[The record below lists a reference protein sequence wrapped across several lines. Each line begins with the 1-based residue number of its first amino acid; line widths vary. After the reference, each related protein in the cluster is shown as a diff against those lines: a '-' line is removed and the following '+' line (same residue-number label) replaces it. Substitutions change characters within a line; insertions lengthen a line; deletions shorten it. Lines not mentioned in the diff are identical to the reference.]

1 VQDMPAISGNT
12 ETHTGVWRGN
22 LKERNH
28 LESLG
33 VDVIITSLY
42 ILKEETEVRRL
53 DSSDSGL

>member
-1 VQDMPAISGNT
+1 MPAISGNT

-33 VDVIITSLY
+33 VDGIITSLY
-42 ILKEETEVRRL
+42 IKEETEVRRL
-53 DSSDSGL
+53 D

>member
-1 VQDMPAISGNT
+1 MQYMPAISGNT

-33 VDVIITSLY
+33 VDGIITSLY
-42 ILKEETEVRRL
+42 IKEETEVRRL
-53 DSSDSGL
+53 D